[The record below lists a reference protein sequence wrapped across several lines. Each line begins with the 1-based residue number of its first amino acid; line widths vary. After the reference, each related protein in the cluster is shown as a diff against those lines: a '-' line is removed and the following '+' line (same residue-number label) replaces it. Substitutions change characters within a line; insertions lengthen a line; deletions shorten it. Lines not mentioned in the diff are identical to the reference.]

1 MPAYLIAICRN
12 VTDRKRL
19 EDYWANVGPTFE
31 GFGIKPLASY
41 TPFEVLEPGGP
52 VEGVVLIEFPSME
65 TAKRWYTSAAYQEV
79 KKQRQAGAEFEFILV
94 DGGRTPPAARMPHS
108 TTKEMV

>member
-12 VTDRKRL
+12 VRERQGL

-31 GFGIKPLASY
+31 GVGTKPLAVY
-41 TPFEVLEPGGP
+41 TPFEVLESTGP

-65 TAKRWYTSAAYQEV
+65 AAKRWYERPAYQAV
-79 KKQRQAGAEFEFILV
+79 KRHRQSAAEFELILV
-94 DGGRTPPAARMPHS
+94 DGGRTPPSDRMPH
-108 TTKEMV
+108 TKV